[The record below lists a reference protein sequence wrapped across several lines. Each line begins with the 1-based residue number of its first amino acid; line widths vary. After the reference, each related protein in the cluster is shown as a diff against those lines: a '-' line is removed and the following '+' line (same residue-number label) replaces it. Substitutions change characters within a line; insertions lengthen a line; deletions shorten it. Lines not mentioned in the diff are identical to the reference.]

1 MGSPSEFDGGEGA
14 ILLARGI
21 LVLAETIL
29 PGDNEYKCDGGCY
42 EAAIAVVVRACGM
55 RRPRRTALEVSGMNR
70 LCKVLI
76 ADDERSV
83 AAGLQ
88 GQLEALGY
96 DVVAVVDD
104 GQRAIEVCRRTLPD
118 VVMMDIEMPGLD
130 GLSAARQIAQ
140 DPGTPVIILTA
151 HGHPNLVDQAV
162 QDGVIQYLLKP
173 VTSPSLHA
181 AIQTAVARAQ
191 EVKSLRE
198 SVNALELTLRER
210 KLIERAK
217 GILMTRRNI
226 SEPEAFRFLQRTS
239 QDRRMPMAKLAESV
253 VQADELLESPTN
265 PPSASTQ
272 HGPIPISRH
281 TSRHTSEDL

>member
-1 MGSPSEFDGGEGA
+1 
-14 ILLARGI
+14 
-21 LVLAETIL
+21 
-29 PGDNEYKCDGGCY
+29 
-42 EAAIAVVVRACGM
+42 
-55 RRPRRTALEVSGMNR
+55 MNR

-76 ADDERSV
+76 ADDEKPV

-104 GQRAIEVCRRTLPD
+104 GQRAVEVCRRTLPD
-118 VVMMDIEMPGLD
+118 VVMMDIEMPRLD

-181 AIQTAVARAQ
+181 AIQTAVARAR

-217 GILMTRRNI
+217 GILMTRRNLN
-226 SEPEAFRFLQRTS
+226 EPEAFRFLQRQS
-239 QDRRMPMAKLAESV
+239 QDRRMPMAKLAESI
-253 VQADELLESPTN
+253 VQADELLESP
-265 PPSASTQ
+265 PSTPSPA
-272 HGPIPISRH
+272 HGPIPINRSHRSS
-281 TSRHTSEDL
+281 TEEPI

>member
-1 MGSPSEFDGGEGA
+1 
-14 ILLARGI
+14 
-21 LVLAETIL
+21 
-29 PGDNEYKCDGGCY
+29 
-42 EAAIAVVVRACGM
+42 
-55 RRPRRTALEVSGMNR
+55 MNR

-76 ADDERSV
+76 ADDERPV

-130 GLSAARQIAQ
+130 GLSAARQIAE

-181 AIQTAVARAQ
+181 AIQTAVARTR
-191 EVKSLRE
+191 ETKNLRE
-198 SVNALELTLRER
+198 SVQALEMTLRER

-217 GILMTRRNI
+217 GILMTKKNL
-226 SEPEAFRFLQRTS
+226 SEPEAFRYLQRQS
-239 QDRRMPMAKLAESV
+239 QDRRMPMAKLAESI
-253 VQADELLESPTN
+253 VQADELLEGSPMN
-265 PPSASTQ
+265 APPPPPPQTS
-272 HGPIPISRH
+272 HGPIPIARHSRIQP
-281 TSRHTSEDL
+281 TSSDDM

>member
-1 MGSPSEFDGGEGA
+1 
-14 ILLARGI
+14 
-21 LVLAETIL
+21 
-29 PGDNEYKCDGGCY
+29 
-42 EAAIAVVVRACGM
+42 
-55 RRPRRTALEVSGMNR
+55 MNR
-70 LCKVLI
+70 HCKVLI
-76 ADDERSV
+76 ADDEKPV
-83 AAGLQ
+83 AASLQ

-130 GLSAARQIAQ
+130 GLSAARQIAT

-181 AIQTAVARAQ
+181 AIQTAVARSR
-191 EVKSLRE
+191 EVKELRE
-198 SVNALELTLRER
+198 SVESLELTLKER

-217 GILMTRRNI
+217 GILQTRKGL
-226 SEPEAFRFLQRTS
+226 SEPEAFRFLQRQS
-239 QDRRMPMAKLAESV
+239 QDRRMPMAKLAESI
-253 VQADELLESPTN
+253 VQADELLEGA
-265 PPSASTQ
+265 PSAAAPAPAQS
-272 HGPIPISRH
+272 HGPIPIARH
-281 TSRHTSEDL
+281 IRRETPTPPDEG

>member
-1 MGSPSEFDGGEGA
+1 
-14 ILLARGI
+14 
-21 LVLAETIL
+21 
-29 PGDNEYKCDGGCY
+29 
-42 EAAIAVVVRACGM
+42 
-55 RRPRRTALEVSGMNR
+55 MNR

-76 ADDERSV
+76 ADDERPV

-130 GLSAARQIAQ
+130 GLSAARQIAE

-181 AIQTAVARAQ
+181 AIQTAVARTR
-191 EVKSLRE
+191 ETKSLRE
-198 SVNALELTLRER
+198 SVQALEMTLRER

-217 GILMTRRNI
+217 GILMTKKNLA
-226 SEPEAFRFLQRTS
+226 EPEAFRYLQRQS
-239 QDRRMPMAKLAESV
+239 QDRRMPMAKLAESI
-253 VQADELLESPTN
+253 VQADELFEGSPMN
-265 PPSASTQ
+265 APPSPPPTS
-272 HGPIPISRH
+272 HGPIPIARHSRIQP
-281 TSRHTSEDL
+281 TPSSDDM